1 MKKKKWYRVMAAVLA
16 AIVLFSGF
24 MVIRELLTKQKEK
37 KEFDE
42 LAQLVI
48 TEEDSDEIH
57 LPVKLPEE
65 KKRRNLSK
73 LFAKNGDCIG
83 WLCIPDTAVNYPVMH
98 TPGEPQKYLKKN
110 FYGAYSFSGVPFLD
124 GRCGTDSDNLILYGH
139 NMRNGTM
146 FAGLRGYREQAF
158 CKSHPII
165 EFETAEECG
174 YYSVFAV
181 LTVNT
186 DNNWYRFIDTETPE
200 EYAKYIE
207 KAKAVSLYDTGI
219 TPEYGEQI
227 LTLSTCTGLA
237 RDNRL
242 LVLAVKKGWLKNAAL

>member
-1 MKKKKWYRVMAAVLA
+1 MKKKKWYRVLAAVLA
-16 AIVLFSGF
+16 AIVLFSSF

-42 LAQLVI
+42 LAELVV
-48 TEEDSDEIH
+48 TEEDSDEVH
-57 LPVKLPEE
+57 LPVKRPEG
-65 KKRRNLSK
+65 KKRNLSG

-98 TPGEPQKYLKKN
+98 TPDEPQKYLKKN
-110 FYGAYSFSGVPFLD
+110 FYGSYSFSGVPFLD
-124 GRCGTDSDNLILYGH
+124 ARCTLESDNLILYGH

-146 FAGLRGYREQAF
+146 FAGLHGYREHAF
-158 CKSHPII
+158 CKSHPVI

-181 LTVNT
+181 MTGNT
-186 DNNWYRFIDTETPE
+186 DNSWYRFIDTETPE

-207 KAKAVSLYDTGI
+207 KAKAASLYETGI

-227 LTLSTCTGLA
+227 LTLSTCTGLT
-237 RDNRL
+237 RDSRL
-242 LVLAVKKGWLKNAAL
+242 LVLAVKKEN

>member
-1 MKKKKWYRVMAAVLA
+1 MKKKKWYRVLAAVLA
-16 AIVLFSGF
+16 AIFLFSSF

-42 LAQLVI
+42 LAELVV
-48 TEEDSDEIH
+48 TEEDSDEVH
-57 LPVKLPEE
+57 LPVKRPEG
-65 KKRRNLSK
+65 KKRNLSG

-98 TPGEPQKYLKKN
+98 TPDEPQKYLKKN
-110 FYGAYSFSGVPFLD
+110 FYGSYSFSGVPFLD
-124 GRCGTDSDNLILYGH
+124 ARCTLENDNLILYGH

-146 FAGLRGYREQAF
+146 FAGLHGYREQAF
-158 CKSHPII
+158 CKSHPVI

-181 LTVNT
+181 MTGNT
-186 DNNWYRFIDTETPE
+186 NNSWYRFIDTETPE
-200 EYAKYIE
+200 KYAKYIE
-207 KAKAVSLYDTGI
+207 KAKAASLYETGI

-242 LVLAVKKGWLKNAAL
+242 LVLAVKRAD

>member
-1 MKKKKWYRVMAAVLA
+1 MKKKKWYRIMVAVLA

-42 LAQLVI
+42 LAELVI

-57 LPVKLPEE
+57 LPVKRPEE
-65 KKRRNLSK
+65 KKKRNLSR

-98 TPGEPQKYLKKN
+98 TPDEPQKYLKKN
-110 FYGAYSFSGVPFLD
+110 FYGSYSFSGVPFLD
-124 GRCGTDSDNLILYGH
+124 ARCTLESDNLILYGH

-146 FAGLRGYREQAF
+146 FAGLRGYWEQAF
-158 CKSHPII
+158 CKSHPVI

-181 LTVNT
+181 MTGNT
-186 DNNWYRFIDTETPE
+186 DNSWYRFIDTETPE

-207 KAKAVSLYDTGI
+207 KAKAASLYETGI
-219 TPEYGEQI
+219 IPEYGEQI

-237 RDNRL
+237 RDSRL
-242 LVLAVKKGWLKNAAL
+242 LVLAVKSGG